1 MADTREHKQVETTEH
16 SGKSRRDFVR
26 AMLADLRALER
37 MLAEDRFEKGVR
49 RVGSE
54 LEMFLTDGS
63 YQPAPAALKMLE
75 ALKDPH
81 FTTELGLFQLEVNGD
96 PQALAGDGF
105 SRMET
110 QLQTLVDKTREA
122 AERLGFHAAL
132 MGILP
137 TIRQAHLGLDN
148 MVPSPRYLALS
159 KAVHQL
165 RGGDFEISIK
175 GMDELIFAHDSV
187 MVEACNSSFQVHLQ
201 VDAAD
206 FPRQYNLAQVLAGPL
221 LSVATNS
228 PLLFGKRLWAETR
241 IALFQQ
247 SVDTR
252 SDTLHRRDASPR
264 VGFGTRYVRDSIT
277 EIFREDIARH
287 RTLVNADFDEDPE
300 AVLDQGLAPQLK
312 ALRLH
317 NGTVYRWNRAC
328 YGIIDGKPHLR
339 IENRVMPAG
348 PSVADQVANAAF
360 WCGLMVELSHQ
371 HEDITR
377 RLDFDHAQGNFF
389 AAAREGLGAHFH
401 WLDGQDIPAQKL
413 VLETLLPLAETGLK
427 RHGILDADCKR
438 YFGILEQRVRTGRTG
453 TKWLLQSLHGM
464 KADSDSAS
472 RGDRQQALV
481 AATLARQATH
491 RPVSEWPLA
500 RLDEAPLSARHPY
513 MHVEQVM
520 TTDFVT
526 VHADDALELVI
537 NLMNWEQDRYI
548 LVEDR
553 AHQLQGLIS
562 QRGVQRFVDAGR
574 VGPDTTVAE
583 VMKTN
588 VLSVSPRTTSL
599 DAIALMRQ
607 HKVGCMPVVDNGEL
621 VGMLTEVNFLR
632 IASELLELHLEQQ
645 KQQQTGT

>member
-16 SGKSRRDFVR
+16 SGKNRRDFVR

-54 LEMFLTDGS
+54 LEMFLTDGA

-96 PQALAGDGF
+96 PQLLAGDGF
-105 SRMET
+105 SRMEK
-110 QLQTLVDKTREA
+110 QLQSLVDKTRVA
-122 AERLGFHAAL
+122 AEQLGFHAAL

-137 TIRQAHLGLDN
+137 TIRKAHLGLDN

-165 RGGDFEISIK
+165 RGSDFEISIK
-175 GMDELIFAHDSV
+175 GMDELVFAHDSV

-201 VDAAD
+201 VDADQFA
-206 FPRQYNLAQVLAGPL
+206 RQYNLAQALAGPL

-252 SDTLHRRDASPR
+252 SETLHRRDASPR
-264 VGFGTRYVRDSIT
+264 VGFGTRYVKDSIT

-287 RTLVNADFDEDPE
+287 RTLVNTEFDEDPE
-300 AVLDQGLAPQLK
+300 AVVAAGEAPQLK

-328 YGIIDGKPHLR
+328 YGIMDGKPHLR

-360 WCGLMVELSHQ
+360 WCGLMVEFART

-377 RLDFDHAQGNFF
+377 HLDFDHARGNFF
-389 AAAREGLGAHFH
+389 AAAREGLGASFH
-401 WLDGQDIPAQKL
+401 WLDGEEMSAPRL
-413 VLETLLPLAETGLK
+413 VLDKLLPVAESGLR
-427 RHGILDADCKR
+427 RHGIQEADIRR
-438 YFGILEQRVRTGRTG
+438 YLGILEQRVRTGRSG
-453 TKWLLQSLHGM
+453 SRWLLQSLHGM
-464 KADSDSAS
+464 KESTATP
-472 RGDRQQALV
+472 GDRQQALV

-491 RPVSEWPLA
+491 LPVAEWAPA
-500 RLDEAPLSARHPY
+500 RLDEAPSSARHPY

-520 TTDFVT
+520 TTDLVT
-526 VHADDALELVI
+526 VHPDDAVELVV
-537 NLMNWEQDRYI
+537 NLMNWDKIRYV

-553 AHQLQGLIS
+553 AHKLHGLVS
-562 QRGVQRFVDAGR
+562 QRAMLRFVKDGR
-574 VGPDTTVAE
+574 EGKDVTVEE
-583 VMKTN
+583 VMKKQ
-588 VLSVSPRTTSL
+588 VLSVTPRTTSL

-607 HKVGCMPVVDNGEL
+607 HKVGCLPVVDDGEL
-621 VGMLTEVNFLR
+621 VGVLTEDNFLR
-632 IASELLELHLEQQ
+632 IAGELLELHLAQQ
-645 KQQQTGT
+645 KAGN